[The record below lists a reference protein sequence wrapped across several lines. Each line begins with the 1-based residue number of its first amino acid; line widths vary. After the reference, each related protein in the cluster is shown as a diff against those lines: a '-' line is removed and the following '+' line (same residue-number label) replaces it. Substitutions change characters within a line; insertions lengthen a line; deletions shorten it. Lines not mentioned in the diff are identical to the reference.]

1 MISVLQTWADRCTST
16 LGSLDTQMKD
26 IRAAAALRQR
36 EQRTAEDK
44 LQKAM
49 AEMQDPTAR
58 PGIDSRQG
66 LARRGYN
73 KRSVMDVAQLTENEN
88 MDLDD
93 PEEEPSRR
101 VSKRKM

>member
-1 MISVLQTWADRCTST
+1 
-16 LGSLDTQMKD
+16 MKD

-49 AEMQDPTAR
+49 ADMQDPTAR